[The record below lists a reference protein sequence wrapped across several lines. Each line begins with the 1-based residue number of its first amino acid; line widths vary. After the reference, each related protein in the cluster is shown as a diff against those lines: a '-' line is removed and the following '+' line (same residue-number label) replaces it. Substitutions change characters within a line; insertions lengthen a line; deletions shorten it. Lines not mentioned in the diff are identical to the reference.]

1 MNDIPQSKASI
12 PLITVKDF
20 MENVVGRFDM
30 ELVAGRDGLDKVI
43 KEPVVHRPGLALSG
57 FYDHFAAGRIQVIGM
72 SEYAFIEAMSEEKRI
87 VCFKKMFELKVPCI
101 VFPGDNEVF
110 PSVLKLAECYGV
122 VVFKVKDLT
131 RYFMMSAMVLLE
143 ELASPR
149 CKVHATMVDISGMG
163 VLIEGRSGL
172 GKSETALGLI
182 KRGHALVADDL
193 TCVRRHGI
201 NHLIATSTET
211 GRDFMEIRGIG
222 MLNVRQVF
230 GVGSVRREKQVD
242 LVLTLMRQSEIEH
255 TLDRTG
261 CEQLTREFLGVDLP
275 QRIIPVAPGRSLVN
289 LAETAAQ
296 EQKLRL
302 SGYVAVEELDKR
314 ILELYAIKESSRG

>member
-1 MNDIPQSKASI
+1 MSDIPQSKATV
-12 PLITVKDF
+12 PVITVKDF
-20 MENVVGRFDM
+20 MDNATGRFDM
-30 ELVAGRDGLDKVI
+30 ELVAGRGGLDKVI
-43 KEPVVHRPGLALSG
+43 AEPVVHRPGLALTG
-57 FYDHFAAGRIQVIGM
+57 FYDHFAAERIQVIGM
-72 SEYAFIEAMSEEKRI
+72 SEYAYLKAMSEEEC
-87 VCFKKMFELKVPCI
+87 VACFETMFDRKVPCI
-101 VFPGDNEVF
+101 VFPGGIDVF
-110 PSVLKLAECYGV
+110 PSVLEMAERCGV

-131 RYFMMSAMVLLE
+131 RHFMMSAMILLE

-149 CKVHATMVDISGMG
+149 CKIHATMVDISGMG
-163 VLIEGRSGL
+163 VLIEGKSGL

-201 NHLIATSTET
+201 NHLIASSTEAA
-211 GRDFMEIRGIG
+211 RDFMEIRGLG

-230 GVGSVRREKQVD
+230 GVGAVRREKQID
-242 LVLTLMRQSEIEH
+242 LVLTLMRQSEVEDS
-255 TLDRTG
+255 LDRTG
-261 CEQLTREFLGVDLP
+261 CQQLTREFLGVKIP
-275 QRIIPVAPGRSLVN
+275 QRIMPVAPGRSLVN

-314 ILELYAIKESSRG
+314 IMNLHSRKENSCG